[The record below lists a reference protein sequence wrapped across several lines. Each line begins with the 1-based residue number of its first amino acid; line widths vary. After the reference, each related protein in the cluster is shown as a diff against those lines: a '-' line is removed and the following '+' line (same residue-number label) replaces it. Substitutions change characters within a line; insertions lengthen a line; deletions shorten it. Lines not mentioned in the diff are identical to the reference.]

1 MIFNKLIPFYLIL
14 LGGFLSGGSP
24 IRDATEKYIISQF
37 DVDVSINMH
46 TLKLDAKLKALVQNR
61 VKQRFYRDEL
71 YYWTISNNDT
81 TIAYALMDNVL
92 GKAMPITF
100 LVILNNEG
108 SILATEVIKY
118 REAYGGEVGNKNWL
132 AQFTNSTDTAQFKVG
147 KNIDGISGAT
157 ISVNSLSKGIQKIAT
172 LFPLIKD
179 KLNQWKIFQKLNYI
193 NYPRE

>member
-14 LGGFLSGGSP
+14 LGGFLFAGSP

-46 TLKLDAKLKALVQNR
+46 TFKLGTKLKAFVQNK

-92 GKAMPITF
+92 GKSMPITF
-100 LVILNNEG
+100 LVIMGIDGRIINLD
-108 SILATEVIKY
+108 VIKY
-118 REAYGGEVGNKNWL
+118 REAYGGEVDNKNWL
-132 AQFTNSTDTAQFKVG
+132 AQFTNSTDTSQFTVG

-157 ISVNSLSKGIQKIAT
+157 ISVNSLSKGIQKIAV

-179 KLNQWKIFQKLNYI
+179 RLY
-193 NYPRE
+193 

>member
-14 LGGFLSGGSP
+14 LGGFLIAGSP
-24 IRDATEKYIISQF
+24 IRDAAEKYIISQF

-46 TLKLDAKLKALVQNR
+46 TLKLDTELKALVQNR

-71 YYWTISNNDT
+71 YYWTISNNNGT
-81 TIAYALMDNVL
+81 TIAYAIMDNVL

-100 LVILNNEG
+100 LVIMGIDGRIINLD
-108 SILATEVIKY
+108 VIKY
-118 REAYGGEVGNKNWL
+118 REAYGGEVDNKNWL
-132 AQFTNSTDTAQFKVG
+132 AQFTNSTDTSQFKVG

-179 KLNQWKIFQKLNYI
+179 KLN
-193 NYPRE
+193 

>member
-37 DVDVSINMH
+37 DFDVSINMH
-46 TLKLDAKLKALVQNR
+46 TLILDAELKALVQNR

-81 TIAYALMDNVL
+81 TIAHAFLDNVL

-100 LVILNNEG
+100 LVIINLDG
-108 SILATEVIKY
+108 SILVAEVIKY

-132 AQFTNSTDTAQFKVG
+132 AQFTHFSDTSQFTVG

-157 ISVNSLSKGIQKIAT
+157 ISVNSLSKGIQKMAV
-172 LFPLIKD
+172 LFPFIKD
-179 KLNQWKIFQKLNYI
+179 KLN
-193 NYPRE
+193 

>member
-37 DVDVSINMH
+37 DVHVSINMH
-46 TLKLDAKLKALVQNR
+46 TLKLDTKLKVLVQNK

-71 YYWTISNNDT
+71 YYWNISNNDT

-92 GKAMPITF
+92 GKSMPITF

-108 SILATEVIKY
+108 NILASEVIKY
-118 REAYGGEVGNKNWL
+118 REAYGSEVGNKNWL
-132 AQFTNSTDTAQFKVG
+132 AQFTHFSDTTDFKVG

-157 ISVNSLSKGIQKIAT
+157 ISVNSLSKGIQKMAV
-172 LFPLIKD
+172 LFPFIKD
-179 KLNQWKIFQKLNYI
+179 KLN
-193 NYPRE
+193 

>member
-1 MIFNKLIPFYLIL
+1 MIINKLIPFYLIL

-46 TLKLDAKLKALVQNR
+46 TLKLDTELKALVQNR

-71 YYWTISNNDT
+71 YYWTISNNNGT
-81 TIAYALMDNVL
+81 TIAYAIMDNVL

-100 LVILNNEG
+100 LVILNNDG
-108 SILATEVIKY
+108 RIINSEVIKY

-132 AQFTNSTDTAQFKVG
+132 AQFTHFSDTSDFKLG

-157 ISVNSLSKGIQKIAT
+157 ISVNSLTKGIQKIAI

-179 KLNQWKIFQKLNYI
+179 KLN
-193 NYPRE
+193 

>member
-1 MIFNKLIPFYLIL
+1 MIINKLIPFYLIL
-14 LGGFLSGGSP
+14 SGGFLSGGSP

-37 DVDVSINMH
+37 DVDVSIYMH
-46 TLKLDAKLKALVQNR
+46 TLKLDAELEVLVQNK

-92 GKAMPITF
+92 GKSMPITF
-100 LVILNNEG
+100 LVIMGIDGRIINLD
-108 SILATEVIKY
+108 VIKY

-132 AQFTNSTDTAQFKVG
+132 AQFTNFTDTSQITEG
-147 KNIDGISGAT
+147 KNINGISGAT
-157 ISVNSLSKGIQKIAT
+157 ISVNSLSKGIQKIAV

-179 KLNQWKIFQKLNYI
+179 RLK
-193 NYPRE
+193 

>member
-37 DVDVSINMH
+37 NVDVSINMH
-46 TLKLDAKLKALVQNR
+46 TLKLDTKLKALVQNR

-71 YYWTISNNDT
+71 YYWTITQKDT

-92 GKAMPITF
+92 GKSMPITF
-100 LVILNNEG
+100 LVIVG
-108 SILATEVIKY
+108 IDGRIIISKVIKY

-132 AQFTNSTDTAQFKVG
+132 AQFTHFSDTSDFKVG

-157 ISVNSLSKGIQKIAT
+157 ISVNSLAKGIQKMAV

-179 KLNQWKIFQKLNYI
+179 KLN
-193 NYPRE
+193 